1 MDGRQSGCYAPD
13 PGFPQAREEP
23 GEAGLVPRP
32 PEGPLTPTVADAA
45 ANPRRAAIAL
55 ALALAPA
62 LAAVW
67 THPGFVTQD
76 GPAHLY
82 NAHVLL
88 HASDPP
94 FRRAFSVRR
103 EPLPNWAGHATL
115 MGLAAA
121 FPPRTADRLMT
132 SLTLAGL
139 AAATLWLR
147 RRVSGGR
154 GSPLASVLSAL
165 LALNVAWLLGFSGF
179 LLGACLFP
187 VTLGVWWPGRDAG
200 FSARRAGALAG
211 LTALGY
217 FCHLVSLGLT
227 AFGLVVLELFTPGGR
242 RAARAAAT
250 GLGLLPLLPLGALY
264 LALMRRGGRIAP
276 EWKQLRD
283 PFSPRAWF
291 SQLAWV
297 DPISLARKDALPLW
311 EGAASPWFGLLA
323 PVLWVAAGLTL
334 ACLATRPRRE
344 TRGWWVLAGALLAG
358 GAAGPDT
365 LGPSHGDYLQQRVV
379 LLGLVALVP
388 VLRLEATGRLG
399 RASAFALAGA
409 LVVQSAFVW
418 DYARVSERTAGAVLR
433 AAGAVGTNRRVAA
446 LLIGI
451 KTRFRANPLLH
462 ADCALGVGTGNVIWG
477 NYETRFYYFP
487 VRFRPGFDG
496 PDPAE
501 LEAIALSDGPG
512 QAQARARRWAG
523 LLARHRGAIDALV
536 VWGTDPALDALNAQ
550 TFRVVYEAGGLRVLL
565 RIKSIAG
572 FDRTLTSPGRPTQ

>member
-13 PGFPQAREEP
+13 PGFPPAREVQ
-23 GEAGLVPRP
+23 GEAGLVSPPARP
-32 PEGPLTPTVADAA
+32 PEGPLTPTPPDAA
-45 ANPRRAAIAL
+45 PHPRRALFAL

-115 MGLAAA
+115 MALAAA

-132 SLTLAGL
+132 TLTLAGL
-139 AAATLWLR
+139 ASATLWLR
-147 RRVSGGR
+147 RRVSGER
-154 GSPLASVLSAL
+154 GDRLASVLSAV
-165 LALNVAWLLGFSGF
+165 LAMNVAWLLGFSGF

-187 VTLGVWWPGRDAG
+187 VTLGVWWAGRDAG

-227 AFGLVVLELFTPGGR
+227 AFGLVVLELFTPGRSRG
-242 RAARAAAT
+242 ARAAAT
-250 GLGLLPLLPLGALY
+250 GLGLLPLLPLGAVY
-264 LALMRRGGRIAP
+264 LALMRRGGGIAP

-291 SQLAWV
+291 AQLAWV
-297 DPISLARKDALPLW
+297 DPVSLARKDALPLW
-311 EGAASPWFGLLA
+311 DGAASPWFGLAA

-334 ACLATRPRRE
+334 AVLATRPARE
-344 TRGWWVLAGALLAG
+344 TRGWSVLAAALLVG

-388 VLRLEATGRLG
+388 VLRLETTGRLG
-399 RASAFALAGA
+399 RAAAFALTGA
-409 LVVQSAFVW
+409 LAVQSAFVW

-433 AAGAVGTNRRVAA
+433 AAGAVGTDRRVAS

-501 LEAIALSDGPG
+501 LEAIALSDAP
-512 QAQARARRWAG
+512 AQAADRARRWAS
-523 LLARHRGAIDALV
+523 LLDRHRSAIDALV
-536 VWGTDPALDALNAQ
+536 VWGTDPALDALNARS
-550 TFRVVYEAGGLRVLL
+550 FRVVYDASGVRVYLP
-565 RIKSIAG
+565 
-572 FDRTLTSPGRPTQ
+572 PGPSRE